1 MDIDHRARHR
11 AWSRADILW
20 LNASVAATACGI
32 YAVNRIW
39 LRHVF
44 SNWFIHGYLNDILAG
59 TLILAYANLII
70 GLTPLFDRVIVSL
83 SQIAIF
89 ITAAGFYWEFITP
102 LYRQPTAADPYN
114 LVAYGFGAALYY
126 TIIRVIPSMHLTDR

>member
-1 MDIDHRARHR
+1 MDNNHSTRHR
-11 AWSRADILW
+11 AWSRADFRW

-32 YAVNRIW
+32 YVVNRIW
-39 LRHVF
+39 LHQVS

-59 TLILAYANLII
+59 ILILAYANLII
-70 GLTPLFDRVIVSL
+70 GLTPLFDRVIVSP

-89 ITAAGFYWEFITP
+89 ITAAGCYWEFITP
-102 LYRQPTAADPYN
+102 LYRQHTADAYN

-126 TIIRVIPSMHLTDR
+126 AIIRVLPSMHLTNQ